1 MHAFVARQAIFDRAL
16 DVYGYELLFR
26 DGPANFFPIVNLDE
40 ASSRVIEESLLVF
53 GLDRL
58 VPGKLV
64 FVNVTRRILLEGL
77 FRVLPP
83 ERAVIELLETVEPD
97 AETVAACR
105 ALKAAGYTLA
115 LDDFTYTAA
124 HEPLLDL
131 ADIVK
136 LDFRSMGL
144 DERHRLSAELR
155 RRRIRLLAEKLETR
169 QEFEEALRDGFSLMQ
184 GHFFCRPKI
193 VTAKSI
199 PGFKLHYLSVL
210 GEIHKPDLDMDALAE
225 MIERDVS
232 LTVKLLRYL
241 NSAAFGWR
249 APVSTVRQ
257 ALFVLGERPFR
268 RWASVVLLSGLGSD
282 QPNELAVTSVVRARF
297 ASLLGHDLGLDD
309 RNRDLFLAGLLS
321 LLDAFTGLP
330 LADAIGSLGLSAE
343 MREVLLEEGNP
354 GAGVLAL
361 VAAYERANWTRVG
374 ELAASLD
381 ADEASLPHHYL
392 DAVNWADRIF
402 HRAEGTARYES

>member
-1 MHAFVARQAIFDRAL
+1 M
-16 DVYGYELLFR
+16 
-26 DGPANFFPIVNLDE
+26 GP
-40 ASSRVIEESLLVF
+40 
-53 GLDRL
+53 
-58 VPGKLV
+58 
-64 FVNVTRRILLEGL
+64 
-77 FRVLPP
+77 
-83 ERAVIELLETVEPD
+83 
-97 AETVAACR
+97 
-105 ALKAAGYTLA
+105 
-115 LDDFTYTAA
+115 
-124 HEPLLDL
+124 
-131 ADIVK
+131 
-136 LDFRSMGL
+136 

-155 RRRIRLLAEKLETR
+155 RRRICVLAEKLETR
-169 QEFEEALRDGFSLMQ
+169 QEFEEALRDGFSLLQ

-225 MIERDVS
+225 TIERDVS

-257 ALFVLGERPFR
+257 ALFVLGEQPFR

-297 ASLLGHDLGLDD
+297 ASLLGHDLDLDD

-330 LADAIGSLGLSAE
+330 LADAIDPLGLSAE
-343 MREVLLEEGNP
+343 MREVLLEDGSP
-354 GAGVLAL
+354 GAKVLAI
-361 VAAYERANWTRVG
+361 VVAYERANWTRVG
-374 ELAASLD
+374 ELAASLG
-381 ADEASLPHHYL
+381 ANEASLPHHYL

-402 HRAEGTARYES
+402 NRAEGTARYGS